1 MMTTTAAALTIAEAA
16 VTAAWKRACAATARA
31 QARQAKSAYSSE
43 AARSNES
50 NETKGPLGVL
60 AVPFSIGRSTALG
73 RGRR

>member
-16 VTAAWKRACAATARA
+16 VTAAWKRACTAAARA
-31 QARQAKSAYSSE
+31 QARQAKS
-43 AARSNES
+43 ARSNES